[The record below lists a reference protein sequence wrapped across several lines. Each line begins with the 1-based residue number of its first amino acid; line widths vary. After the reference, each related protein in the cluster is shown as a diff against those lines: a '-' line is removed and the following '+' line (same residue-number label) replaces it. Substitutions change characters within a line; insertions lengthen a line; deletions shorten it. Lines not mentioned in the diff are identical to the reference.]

1 MKVKVSD
8 YIANFFVEKGITDVF
23 TVVGGGA
30 MHMNDSFGPC
40 IVFTTIMNRLRRWQ
54 QKHMQELIIK
64 WHLYVSQ
71 VDQEQLML

>member
-30 MHMNDSFGPC
+30 MHMNDSFGHH
-40 IVFTTIMNRLRRWQ
+40 FRRWQ